1 MNRES
6 GGIFGINLDDA
17 SIQDIREF
25 GINIRGS
32 PSTFSGD
39 GVEVPK
45 HKIEVIDWA
54 NTELFKMVLNGDTEL
69 NKNMEKK
76 YFLRDELDYIIEMM
90 QKRYKDFKS
99 NDLLKPF
106 FK

>member
-1 MNRES
+1 
-6 GGIFGINLDDA
+6 
-17 SIQDIREF
+17 
-25 GINIRGS
+25 
-32 PSTFSGD
+32 
-39 GVEVPK
+39 
-45 HKIEVIDWA
+45 
-54 NTELFKMVLNGDTEL
+54 MVLNGDTEL